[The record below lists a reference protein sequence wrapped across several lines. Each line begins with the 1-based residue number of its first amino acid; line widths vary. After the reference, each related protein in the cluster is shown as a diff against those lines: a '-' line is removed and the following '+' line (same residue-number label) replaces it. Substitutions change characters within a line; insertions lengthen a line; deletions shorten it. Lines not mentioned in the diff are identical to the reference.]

1 MVYQVYVE
9 KKQDYA
15 NEASKLLSDI
25 KNFLNIN
32 EIENVRVLN
41 RYYLENISQEI
52 FEYAKYNI
60 LSEKQLDNVTESLEV
75 DCDNI
80 FAVEFLPGQFDQR
93 ANSAVQCIQLVHQTS
108 DILVDTAK
116 VYMLYGKISNDDL
129 SRIKTY
135 LINPVEKRESSLEK
149 PSTIIRKYDKPE
161 KVRILD
167 DFLKLNDD
175 GLKNMLENYSFAMD
189 FYDLK
194 MCQDYFKEEKRN
206 PTITE
211 LRVIDTYWSDH
222 CRHTTFNTVIDSV
235 EFDDELLKATY
246 EDYLKTR
253 ADLNIKK
260 PITLMDMGTIAAK
273 YLKRNGKL
281 DKLDESDE
289 INACTVKV
297 NIEVNGKNEDYLLLF
312 KNETHNHPTE
322 IEPFGGAATCIG
334 GAIRDPLSGRAYV
347 YAAMRVTGASN
358 PLSDIK
364 DVLPGKLSQRQII
377 TGAAS
382 GYSSYGNQIG
392 VATGIVDEIYHD
404 GYTAKHMEIGAV
416 IGSVKAENVVR
427 INPTAGDVV
436 ILIGGAT
443 GKDGIGG
450 ATGSSKSHNQDSVSN
465 SGGEVQKG
473 NAPEERKIQRFFAN
487 PVVSKM
493 IKKCNDFGAG
503 GVCVAVG
510 ELADG
515 LDIYLDQ
522 VPKKYEGLDAT
533 ELAISESQERMA
545 VVIDKNDLE
554 NFIKEAE
561 KENIKAVKVADVK
574 AEPNLTMTWQGDTV
588 VDIKRSFLDTNGA
601 SKHTTAVSKLGNIKD
616 NKTNDNFINSY
627 KNVLSDLNVCS
638 NRGLGEMFDSTIGK
652 GTVLMPFGG
661 KYQKTPIQAMVQK
674 IYVQNGETDD
684 CSIMSWGYN
693 PFISE
698 KSPFKGAYLA
708 VVESL
713 CKLVATGTSYKDVYL
728 TFQEYF
734 EKLGENPNSWG
745 KVVSALLGAFKAQK
759 EFGVAAIGGKDS
771 MSGSFEDIHV
781 PPTLVSFAVTTDKA
795 ENIIT
800 PEFKTSGHQVVYIE
814 VEKDKNG
821 LPDAGKL
828 IQNFNKIHELVKQ
841 GKIISMYTTGIY
853 GISQAIYK
861 MCIGNNIGFKFS
873 EEILIDEIF
882 ADNYGSFVCE
892 VTQEINLGKVIGT
905 TSKETAI
912 VYKKDILD
920 LSKLSEIYE
929 GKLDSVYSM
938 KSGKKFTEIKDYE
951 TGKYEYK
958 KTNIKVAKP
967 TVIIPVFP
975 GTNCETDSAKAVET
989 SGMKADIVVV
999 NNMNPENIKKSI
1011 ENLASHIKNAQ
1022 MIFIPGGF
1030 SAGDEPDGSGKF
1042 ITSFMKNEIIKQEVN
1057 SLLHNRD
1064 GLMLGI
1070 CNGFQALIKMG
1081 VFENG
1086 KISEITEN
1094 SPTLTFNNISRHQSK
1109 IVRTKIVSNSSPF
1122 LQGVNIGDIISVPIS
1137 HGEGKFVAS
1146 EETVKELFSNG
1157 QVITQYVDL
1166 CGNPTYEEQYNPN
1179 GSMYAIEGITS
1190 KDGRIL
1196 GKMGHCE
1203 RVGKNLY
1210 KNVYGNYDIKLF
1222 ESAFKYFN

>member
-253 ADLNIKK
+253 VDLNIKK

-1146 EETVKELFSNG
+1146 EEIVKELFSNG

-1196 GKMGHCE
+1196 GKMGHSE